1 MNIYLFAVIFILI
14 AWYLLDLIVSL
25 LNIRSLDSKL
35 PEEFKNVYQVDEYA
49 RSQEY
54 TRVTT
59 RFSLMHG
66 TFSLFVTIAF
76 ILLGGFNLIDLWA
89 RSFGFSI
96 IITGLIFT
104 GILVVLVFLTQLP
117 FSIYSTFVI
126 EEKYGLNR
134 TTVTTF
140 VLDMLK
146 GAMLAIVLGAPLLAM
161 VFWFF
166 ESAGALA
173 WFYCWLLIAVFSFI
187 MQFISPVLIMPLF
200 NKFTPLEDGEL
211 KNGINKYAHKQNFAL
226 QGIYTM
232 DGSKRSG
239 RLNAFFTGFGR
250 FRRIVFFDTLVDKLS
265 PKEIVAVLA
274 HEMGHFKKKHIRKMM
289 AASLI
294 QSALSLY
301 ILSWFI
307 KNPGLAAA
315 FGLEEPT
322 VYAGIVFF
330 GFIYTPISTLFSVVA
345 NMFSRKYEYEADR
358 FAVHTSNLGAELVS
372 GLKKLCQA
380 NLANLTPHA
389 IEVFLHHSH
398 PPILARIRNIEALCN
413 ESK

>member
-1 MNIYLFAVIFILI
+1 MNTYLFAVLFILVF
-14 AWYLLDLIVSL
+14 WYLLDLIISSL
-25 LNIRSLDSKL
+25 TIRSLDPEL
-35 PEEFKNVYQVDEYA
+35 PAEFKDVYDGNEYA

-59 RFSLMHG
+59 RFSMIQG
-66 TFSLFVTIAF
+66 TVSLVFTIAF

-89 RSFGFSI
+89 RGFGFST

-104 GILVVLVFLTQLP
+104 GILILLVSLLQLP

-134 TTVTTF
+134 TTLKTF
-140 VLDMLK
+140 IMDMVK
-146 GAMLAIVLGAPLLAM
+146 GAALAIVLGGPLLAM
-161 VFWFF
+161 IFWFF
-166 ESAGALA
+166 ESTGNLA
-173 WFYCWLLIAVFSFI
+173 WFYCWLLVVVFSFI
-187 MQFISPVLIMPLF
+187 MQVVAPVLIMPLF
-200 NKFTPLEDGEL
+200 NKFTPLEDGDL
-211 KNGINKYAHKQNFAL
+211 KHNITEYAQKQNFGL

-250 FRRIVFFDTLVDKLS
+250 FRRIVFFDTLVDKLA

-289 AASLI
+289 ASSLV
-294 QSALSLY
+294 QTGLSLY

-307 KNPGLAAA
+307 TNPDLAAA
-315 FGLEEPT
+315 FGLAEPT
-322 VYAGIVFF
+322 VYAGMVFF
-330 GFIYTPISTLFSVVA
+330 GFLYTPISTLFSVIA
-345 NMFSRKYEYEADR
+345 NMFSRKYEYEADQ
-358 FAVHTSNLGAELVS
+358 FAVNTSNLGEEFVS

-380 NLANLTPHA
+380 NLANLTPHKF
-389 IEVFLHHSH
+389 EVFLHHSH
-398 PPILARIRNIEALCN
+398 PPILARIRSIKAL
-413 ESK
+413 